1 MCLAGA
7 SWSFDRSS
15 QHLQEFCGLRVS
27 DNTIRHVCQEQ
38 AADMAQWQR
47 TAHAARHAFRKASGD
62 VEFSTDGTSVNTTE
76 GWREMRVALFAKRQ
90 RGEPADA
97 QSWDTRE
104 LPTPHVRLAVAAIE
118 KSARFGAR
126 WGQWASR
133 LGIYETAELTVLADG
148 ARWIWEEAALH
159 FAGAEGVLDI
169 YHALEHVSDTAKVL
183 YGEGTA
189 QAQAW
194 LDGGRQALLS
204 QGWAGIRGYLRKA
217 KGRFSRS
224 PKKQA
229 ALTALSNYLRAQA
242 DRLEYPRR
250 LAEGRAIGSG
260 QVEGACKNLIGRRLK
275 QTGARWRVRRVNRM
289 AALASLIY
297 SDLWSPYWAN
307 AS

>member
-104 LPTPHVRLAVAAIE
+104 LPTPPRAARRGRHRE
-118 KSARFGAR
+118 ECSL
-126 WGQWASR
+126 WGT
-133 LGIYETAELTVLADG
+133 LGDNG
-148 ARWIWEEAALH
+148 PPGWE
-159 FAGAEGVLDI
+159 FMRPQ
-169 YHALEHVSDTAKVL
+169 S
-183 YGEGTA
+183 
-189 QAQAW
+189 
-194 LDGGRQALLS
+194 
-204 QGWAGIRGYLRKA
+204 
-217 KGRFSRS
+217 
-224 PKKQA
+224 
-229 ALTALSNYLRAQA
+229 
-242 DRLEYPRR
+242 
-250 LAEGRAIGSG
+250 
-260 QVEGACKNLIGRRLK
+260 
-275 QTGARWRVRRVNRM
+275 
-289 AALASLIY
+289 
-297 SDLWSPYWAN
+297 
-307 AS
+307 